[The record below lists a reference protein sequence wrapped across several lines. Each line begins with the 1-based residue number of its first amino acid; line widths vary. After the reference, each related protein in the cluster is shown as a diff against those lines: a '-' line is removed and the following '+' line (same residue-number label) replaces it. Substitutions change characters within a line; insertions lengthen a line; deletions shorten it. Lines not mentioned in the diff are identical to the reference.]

1 MTPPGAHP
9 PLRVVVDTNVVVSA
23 LLHPARV
30 PALCVAALR
39 AHGVTVL
46 YDARVE
52 AEYRE
57 VLGRRKFRAID
68 PAARDALLS
77 ALLGDAALEDVRPYA
92 GALPDDDDRVFVEVA
107 LHGAAHALVT
117 GNTRHYPAGLGFAVL
132 TPAEALAWLSGDA
145 ATTSPRTNAS

>member
-1 MTPPGAHP
+1 MIVPPEATA
-9 PLRVVVDTNVVVSA
+9 LRVVVDTNVVVSA

-39 AHGVTVL
+39 AHGVEVL
-46 YDARVE
+46 YDARVA

-68 PAARDALLS
+68 PAARDALLA
-77 ALLGDAALEDVRPYA
+77 ALLGDAALEGVRPYA

-145 ATTSPRTNAS
+145 ARKS